1 MKDTCNET
9 DIWISTEI
17 LIFFPVSMIGFS
29 VMYRVHEHPFSIAN
43 EVDSQIEA
51 RDLQGTPQ
59 NMEEYFLL
67 NTNGKL
73 SFPWFSLRFL
83 VLP

>member
-1 MKDTCNET
+1 
-9 DIWISTEI
+9 
-17 LIFFPVSMIGFS
+17 
-29 VMYRVHEHPFSIAN
+29 MYRVHEHPFSIAN

-51 RDLQGTPQ
+51 RELQGTPQ